1 MRRENIKK
9 IVTKGIVWMYVACC
23 VLESAGIT
31 AGAAGVSDNDVEI
44 LEQEAEAIAVSDNA
58 LELETDEAS
67 DFSNAANINI
77 GSTVNDSITETV
89 SARVYKFS
97 LPSAGRLGIDI
108 TSYMRYYTIEIFDES
123 GSRIWNTDNNAWN
136 GNLKY
141 RQDSYKMDLVAG
153 IYYIKVTGARIQN
166 SIWTDDY
173 STGNY
178 TFSLSFQTA
187 NETFAEPN
195 NDFSTANSIY
205 IGQTVNGQIAINDS
219 SDLYK
224 LSLSTAGCL
233 QLDITSYMT
242 YYMIEI
248 FDEAGSRVWYTDNN
262 AWNGNL
268 KYRSDI
274 HKMDLMAGTY
284 YIKVT
289 GARIQNSIWTDDYS
303 TGNYTFSLSFQ
314 TANETFA
321 EPNNDFTTAN
331 RIYLGQTINGQIA
344 CNDSK
349 DIYVFSLTADTG
361 VTLQVDSYMTYYTVE
376 IYDVNGKLVWYT
388 DDNYWNESV
397 RYCKDI
403 YDTEL
408 SAGQYYMC
416 VSGHRYKG
424 SSGWSTG
431 NYTIAMNARRSL
443 SGATVSKISDKS
455 YTGNYI
461 KPKVKVTYQGKTLK
475 QDTDYTVEYKDNL
488 YVGTATVTIT
498 GKWDYFGTKVVHFKI
513 KPAKP
518 KKVSA
523 KNAGKKRVMIR
534 WQSTSQNVY
543 YVVYRSTKKNSGY
556 KKIATV
562 KNRYATYYC
571 DKKVKR
577 KKTYYYKVRAYAT
590 ADGKKL
596 YSNYTSPK
604 KVKTK

>member
-9 IVTKGIVWMYVACC
+9 IVTKGIVWLYAVCC

-67 DFSNAANINI
+67 EFSNAANINI

-108 TSYMRYYTIEIFDES
+108 TSYMQYYTIQIFDAT
-123 GSRIWNTDNNAWN
+123 GSQVWYTYEKEWN

-141 RQDSYKMDLVAG
+141 RQDAYNIDLIAG
-153 IYYIKVTGARIQN
+153 SYYIKITAN
-166 SIWTDDY
+166 YNFSWT
-173 STGNY
+173 SNATGNY
-178 TFSLSFQTA
+178 SFKTGFQSA

-195 NDFSTANSIY
+195 NDFVTADSIY
-205 IGQTVNGQIAINDS
+205 LGQIVNGQIAVNDS
-219 SDLYK
+219 KDLYK
-224 LSLSTAGCL
+224 FQLASAGRL
-233 QLDITSYMT
+233 QIDMTSYMR
-242 YYMIEI
+242 YYTIQI
-248 FDEAGSRVWYTDNN
+248 FDATGSEVWYTYEKE
-262 AWNGNL
+262 WNKNL
-268 KYRSDI
+268 KYRQDAYNI
-274 HKMDLMAGTY
+274 DLIAGSY
-284 YIKVT
+284 YIRVT
-289 GARIQNSIWTDDYS
+289 ANYNFSWTS
-303 TGNYTFSLSFQ
+303 NETGNYSFKTGFQ
-314 TANETFA
+314 SANETFA

-331 RIYLGQTINGQIA
+331 SIYLGQTVNGQIA
-344 CNDSK
+344 ANDSK
-349 DIYVFSLTADTG
+349 DIYVFNLSGDTG
-361 VTLQVDSYMTYYTVE
+361 VALNMDAYLAYYTLE
-376 IYDVNGKLVWYT
+376 IYDINGKLVWYT
-388 DDNYWNESV
+388 DNNYWNEKV
-397 RYCKDI
+397 RYRKDV

-416 VSGHRYKG
+416 VTGCRFKG
-424 SSGWSTG
+424 NGNAATG
-431 NYTIAMNARRSL
+431 NYTLSLNAQIPL
-443 SGATVSKISDKS
+443 NGASVSKIADKT

-461 KPKVKVTYQGKTLK
+461 NPQVKVTYQGKVLQ
-475 QDTDYTVEYKDNL
+475 QDTDYEVEYSNNL
-488 YVGTATVTIT
+488 YIGTATVTIT
-498 GKWDYFGTKVVHFKI
+498 GKGAYYGTKEIHFKI
-513 KPAKP
+513 KPVKP

-523 KNAGKKRVMIR
+523 KNAGRKKVLIR
-534 WQSTSQNVY
+534 WQNTSQDVY

-556 KKIATV
+556 KKRATV
-562 KNRYATYYC
+562 KNRYATSYI

-604 KVKTK
+604 KVRTK

>member
-108 TSYMRYYTIEIFDES
+108 TSYMQYYTIQIFDES
-123 GSRIWNTDNNAWN
+123 GSQIWSTDNNAWN

-141 RQDSYKMDLVAG
+141 RQDGYGMHLVEG
-153 IYYIKVTGARIQN
+153 SYYIKVTGHRWVN
-166 SIWTDDY
+166 ETWGV
-173 STGNY
+173 TGNY
-178 TFSLSFQTA
+178 SFKTEFQSA
-187 NETFAEPN
+187 NETFKEYN
-195 NDFSTANSIY
+195 NDFTSADSIEA
-205 IGQTVNGQIAINDS
+205 GQTINGQIAINDS
-219 SDLYK
+219 MDIYIMQLAS
-224 LSLSTAGCL
+224 AGRW
-233 QLDITSYMT
+233 QLDMTSYMQ
-242 YYMIEI
+242 YYTVEI
-248 FDEAGSRVWYTDNN
+248 YDAAGSRIWSTDNN

-268 KYRSDI
+268 KYRQDNYQI
-274 HKMDLMAGTY
+274 DLIAGLY
-284 YIKVT
+284 YMKISGRRWVDET
-289 GARIQNSIWTDDYS
+289 WGV
-303 TGNYTFSLSFQ
+303 TGNYTFSTSFQ

-349 DIYVFSLTADTG
+349 DIYVYNLAADTG
-361 VTLQVDSYMTYYTVE
+361 VTLQVDSYMAYYTVE

-416 VSGHRYKG
+416 VTGRRYKG
-424 SSGWSTG
+424 SSGGWSTG
-431 NYTIAMNARRSL
+431 NYTIAMNARKSL

-461 KPKVKVTYQGKTLK
+461 KPTVKVIYQGKTLK
-475 QDTDYTVEYKDNL
+475 QDTDYTVEYTDNL

-523 KNAGKKRVMIR
+523 KNAGRKKVLIR
-534 WQSTSQNVY
+534 WQNTSQDVY

-556 KKIATV
+556 KKRATV
-562 KNRYATYYC
+562 KNRYATSYI

-577 KKTYYYKVRAYAT
+577 KKTYYYKVRT
-590 ADGKKL
+590 CTTGSGKRQ
-596 YSNYTSPK
+596 YSNYTTPR

>member
-9 IVTKGIVWMYVACC
+9 IVTKGIVWLYAVCC

-108 TSYMRYYTIEIFDES
+108 TSYMQYYTIQIFDAT
-123 GSRIWNTDNNAWN
+123 GSELWRTTENTWN

-141 RQDSYKMDLVAG
+141 RQDTHNIDLIAG
-153 IYYIKVTGARIQN
+153 SYYIKVTAN
-166 SIWTDDY
+166 YNFSDWA
-173 STGNY
+173 SKATGNY
-178 TFSLSFQTA
+178 SFKIGFQSA

-195 NDFSTANSIY
+195 NDFVTAGSIY
-205 IGQTVNGQIAINDS
+205 LGQVVNGQIAVNDS
-219 SDLYK
+219 KDLYK
-224 LSLSTAGCL
+224 FQLASAGRL
-233 QLDITSYMT
+233 QIDMTSYMQ
-242 YYMIEI
+242 YYTIQI
-248 FDEAGSRVWYTDNN
+248 FDATGSEVWRTTENT
-262 AWNGNL
+262 WNGNL
-268 KYRSDI
+268 KYRQDTHNI
-274 HKMDLMAGTY
+274 DLIAGSY

-289 GARIQNSIWTDDYS
+289 ANYNFSDWAS
-303 TGNYTFSLSFQ
+303 KATGNYSFKIGFQ
-314 TANETFA
+314 SANETFA

-349 DIYVFSLTADTG
+349 DIYVYNLAADTG
-361 VTLQVDSYMTYYTVE
+361 VTLKVDSYMAYYTVE

-416 VSGHRYKG
+416 VSGRRYKG

-523 KNAGKKRVMIR
+523 KNAGRKKVLIR
-534 WQSTSQNVY
+534 WQNTSQDVY

-556 KKIATV
+556 KKRATV
-562 KNRYATYYC
+562 KNRYATSYI

-577 KKTYYYKVRAYAT
+577 KKTYYYKVRT
-590 ADGKKL
+590 CTTGSGKRQ
-596 YSNYTSPK
+596 YSNYTTPR